1 MQSILKKWGNSA
13 AVRIPSAIMDE
24 GKLNLDQEL
33 DISIK
38 DGVIILEP
46 IKQKD
51 ASLASLI
58 DGITDENMHG
68 STDFGAS
75 EGQEIDL

>member
-1 MQSILKKWGNSA
+1 
-13 AVRIPSAIMDE
+13 MDE
-24 GKLNLDQEL
+24 GKINLDQEL

-46 IKQKD
+46 IRHAD

-68 STDFGAS
+68 PTDFGIT

>member
-1 MQSILKKWGNSA
+1 MQSVVKKWGNSA

-46 IKQKD
+46 IQQED

-58 DGITDENMHG
+58 DGITDENMHA
-68 STDFGAS
+68 STDFGVSA
-75 EGQEIDL
+75 GQEIDL